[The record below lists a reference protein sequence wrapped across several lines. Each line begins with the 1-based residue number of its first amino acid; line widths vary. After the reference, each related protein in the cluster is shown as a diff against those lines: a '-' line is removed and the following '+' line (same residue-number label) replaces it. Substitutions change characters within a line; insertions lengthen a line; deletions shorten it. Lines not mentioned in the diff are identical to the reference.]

1 MGLNR
6 LVTTSTARFQ
16 TLARTPSGAS
26 ARFENNNANTNN
38 RTRQRVGEKA

>member
-6 LVTTSTARFQ
+6 AVSKHSARFATQ
-16 TLARTPSGAS
+16 ARTPSGA
-26 ARFENNNANTNN
+26 AACVNNNNANNN